1 MLVFF
6 DPDDN
11 CYVPPVLFFSVSD
24 SMPALTD
31 GDSCEKR
38 IAWESTLFDAVF
50 KAANTTAAELTPTD
64 DEAKKSIES
73 SAQRRDHFDKMR
85 RNIDRT
91 RNRDL
96 PADDF

>member
-1 MLVFF
+1 ML
-6 DPDDN
+6 
-11 CYVPPVLFFSVSD
+11 
-24 SMPALTD
+24 A
-31 GDSCEKR
+31 
-38 IAWESTLFDAVF
+38 
-50 KAANTTAAELTPTD
+50 PTD

-73 SAQRRDHFDKMR
+73 SAQCRDHFDKMR